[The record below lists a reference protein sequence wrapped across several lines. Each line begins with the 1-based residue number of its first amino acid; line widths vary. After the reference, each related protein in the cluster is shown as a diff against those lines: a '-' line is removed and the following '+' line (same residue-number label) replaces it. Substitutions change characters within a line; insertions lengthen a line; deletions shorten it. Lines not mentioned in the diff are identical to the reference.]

1 MTGFFQILQALSAV
15 VLILLVLIHSPK
27 GDGLGAI
34 GGAAQ
39 LFSSQ
44 KGVEAGLN
52 KLTTAIAFIFVYAS
66 LVLGYKLTDL
76 TSIIGSFIALGVI
89 VFLVSLFKKFFMKE
103 D

>member
-1 MTGFFQILQALSAV
+1 MIAFFQILQVLSGII
-15 VLILLVLIHSPK
+15 LILLVLLHSPK
-27 GDGLGAI
+27 GDGMASI

-52 KLTTAIAFIFVYAS
+52 KITSVIALIFIYLSF
-66 LVLGYKLTDL
+66 VLGFKLTDL
-76 TSIIGSFIALGVI
+76 TSIIGSFIGFGAI
-89 VFLVSLFKKFFMKE
+89 IFLASLFKKFFMKE

>member
-1 MTGFFQILQALSAV
+1 MVIFFQIVQTLTALL
-15 VLILLVLIHSPK
+15 LILLILFHSPK
-27 GDGLGAI
+27 GDGMAAI

-52 KLTTAIAFIFVYAS
+52 KLTSAIAFIFIYAS

-76 TSIIGSFIALGVI
+76 SSVIGSFIALGSV
-89 VFLVSLFKKFFMKE
+89 VFLISLLKKYFIRE